1 MKTIIIKDKKFTE
14 LFSEQELKDIVT
26 ACAQKIKR
34 TINETE
40 NLVLI
45 GVLNGG
51 IPFMND
57 IAFSLPENI
66 TIDYVRAVSYGDNT
80 YSSGK
85 VELLLDTQLD
95 LRGKDVLIV
104 DDIIDTGRTAKFLK
118 DHFISKGA
126 GSVRLCC
133 LFYKKGTLVEEPEY
147 FGSYIGDDFIVGYGL
162 DYAQKGRNLKNI
174 LKLSD

>member
-1 MKTIIIKDKKFTE
+1 MKTIIIKDKRFTE

-26 ACAQKIKR
+26 ACAHRIKLS
-34 TINETE
+34 INDTE

-51 IPFMND
+51 IPFLNE

-66 TIDYVRAVSYGDNT
+66 TIDYVKAVSYGDNT
-80 YSSGK
+80 FSSGK
-85 VELLLDTQLD
+85 IELLLDTQLD
-95 LRGKDVLIV
+95 LKGKDVLIV
-104 DDIIDTGRTAKFLK
+104 DDIIDTGRTTEYLK
-118 DHFISKGA
+118 DHFRSKGA
-126 GSVRLCC
+126 GTVRLCC
-133 LFYKKGTLVEEPEY
+133 LFYKKGTLVKEPEY